1 MNNEFYGLPRSFIL
15 HPSRRFFYRLIW
27 EPKTRFEAADECKN
41 GNIWDTANSN
51 PYSKDWGS
59 SPIPLS
65 QEENDQ
71 IAALMGGLNIWLGIE
86 PESVPGYQNFWGPDL
101 DAWGVRVSR
110 GKMDFTN
117 WRSDDMAIPDLSSG
131 TQKMGAIISGSD
143 GKWEPRNPEEKHY
156 SMCLYRF

>member
-1 MNNEFYGLPRSFIL
+1 MNNEFYGLPGSFIL
-15 HPSRRFFYRLIW
+15 HPSRRFFYRLNW
-27 EPKTRFEAADECKN
+27 EPKTRIDAAIECDN
-41 GNIWDTANSN
+41 GN
-51 PYSKDWGS
+51 KDWGS

-86 PESVPGYQNFWGPDL
+86 PKTSPGYQTYWGPDL
-101 DAWGVRVSR
+101 NAWGVRMNW
-110 GKMDFTN
+110 GKFDFTN

-143 GKWEPRNPEEKHY
+143 GKWEPRNFEEKHY